1 MPDDL
6 TSVQRYVL
14 LTLMIKARAMPLTAF
29 PSLKLNKRRELVANG
44 LIETTEKPITLDL
57 TRKGHDVAER
67 EFTAEPP
74 ARSGSAGVAL
84 YAALDFLRQ
93 LTEHTGAEP
102 RDLFR
107 LRLDVRTPVSSDLVS
122 SDLETRIRKA
132 YTQLAPQAGDY
143 VMLADLRTELH
154 GVPKTEVDAALIR
167 LNRSSDVH
175 LVPESNQK
183 VLTEEQRSAAV
194 SIGNQ
199 HKHLLAIGA

>member
-1 MPDDL
+1 MPDEL

-29 PSLKLNKRRELVANG
+29 PSLKVDQRRKLIANG

-107 LRLDVRTPVSSDLVS
+107 LRFDVRTPVS
-122 SDLETRIRKA
+122 SDLETRIRKT
-132 YTQLAPQAGDY
+132 YDQLAPQAGDY
-143 VMLADLRTELH
+143 IMLAELRSELH

-167 LNRSSDVH
+167 LNRHPDVH

-183 VLTEEQRSAAV
+183 VLTDEQRSAAV

-199 HKHLLAIGA
+199 HKHLLAIGS